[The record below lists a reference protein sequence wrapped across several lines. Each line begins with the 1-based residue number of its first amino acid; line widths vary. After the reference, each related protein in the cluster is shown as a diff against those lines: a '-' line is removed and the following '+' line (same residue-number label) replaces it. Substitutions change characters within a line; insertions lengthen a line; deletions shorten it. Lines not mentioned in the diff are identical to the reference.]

1 MRDDDQLCD
10 PPARAGARDE
20 FAWRHELL
28 EAEQTET
35 ETIGFASAA
44 KSNFLGFVL
53 VVAVVVVAFGIFA
66 HFYLHL
72 ENKILRVI
80 VRALRGANLSD

>member
-10 PPARAGARDE
+10 PPERAGASDE
-20 FAWRHELL
+20 FAGRHDLL
-28 EAEQTET
+28 ETEQTET
-35 ETIGFASAA
+35 ETAGFASAA
-44 KSNFLGFVL
+44 KSNFLGFSLVL
-53 VVAVVVVAFGIFA
+53 AVVVVAVGIFA

-80 VRALRGANLSD
+80 THALRGANLSD